1 MATAGVIGLGIMG
14 ASFADHLVA
23 AGVRTLGY
31 DLLPANGDRL
41 NAQGGHSRASARA
54 VALEA
59 DVVITSL
66 PHAKALEEALFDDEG
81 VASAGRP
88 GILVVETS
96 TLSLDVMER
105 SRARLAETGIAM
117 LDAPVSGTGAQ
128 AKTKDISVFA
138 SGGRADFERAHD
150 LLAHFSRSVR
160 YVGAF
165 GAGSKVKYIANLLI
179 AVHTLAAAEALVLGE
194 KAGLEP
200 AALLDLLADSAATS
214 RMLEVRGPTMAAN
227 TYSTPMMKVD
237 VFQKDIEIISNFA
250 REAACPIPLFSASLP
265 FFTAACAQEKSGYD
279 TAAVISVLRHIA
291 GLPRGAA
298 S

>member
-14 ASFADHLVA
+14 GSFAGHLVA

-31 DLLPANGDRL
+31 DLLPANRDSL

-66 PHAKALEEALFDDEG
+66 PHGKALEEVLFDDEG
-81 VASAGRP
+81 VASADRP

-96 TLSLDVMER
+96 TLSLDVKER
-105 SRARLAETGIAM
+105 SRDRLAATGIAM

-138 SGGRADFERAHD
+138 SGAHVDFERAHG
-150 LLAHFSRSVR
+150 LLAHFSRSAR

-165 GAGSKVKYIANLLI
+165 GTGSKVKYIANLLV

-200 AALLDLLADSAATS
+200 AALLDLLADSAAAS
-214 RMLEVRGPTMAAN
+214 RMLEVRGPAMAAN
-227 TYSTPMMKVD
+227 TYATPMMKLD

-250 REAACPIPLFSASLP
+250 RDAACPIPLFSASLP
-265 FFTAACAQEKSGYD
+265 FFTAACAQDMSGYD
-279 TAAVISVLRHIA
+279 TAAVISVLRQIA
-291 GLPRGAA
+291 GLRK
-298 S
+298 

>member
-14 ASFADHLVA
+14 GSFAGHLVA

-31 DLLPANGDRL
+31 DLLPAHGDRL
-41 NAQGGHSRASARA
+41 NAKGGQSCASARA

-81 VASAGRP
+81 IASAGRS

-96 TLSLDVMER
+96 TLSLDVKER
-105 SRARLAETGIAM
+105 ARARLAETGIAM

-128 AKTKDISVFA
+128 AKMKDISVFA
-138 SGGRADFERAHD
+138 SGARADLERAHG
-150 LLAHFSRSVR
+150 LLAQFSRSVR

-165 GAGSKVKYIANLLI
+165 GAGSKVKYIANLLVAI
-179 AVHTLAAAEALVLGE
+179 HTLAAAEALVLGE

-200 AALLDLLADSAATS
+200 AELLDLLANSAAAS
-214 RMLEVRGPTMAAN
+214 RMLEIRGPTMAAN
-227 TYSTPMMKVD
+227 AYATPMMKVD

-250 REAACPIPLFSASLP
+250 REAGCPIPLFSASLP
-265 FFTAACAQEKSGYD
+265 FFSAACAQDMSGYD
-279 TAAVISVLRHIA
+279 TAAVISVLRQIA
-291 GLPRGAA
+291 GLRK
-298 S
+298 

>member
-1 MATAGVIGLGIMG
+1 
-14 ASFADHLVA
+14 
-23 AGVRTLGY
+23 LGY
-31 DLLPANGDRL
+31 DLLPANRDSL

-66 PHAKALEEALFDDEG
+66 PHGKALEEVLFDEEG

-96 TLSLDVMER
+96 TLSLDVKER
-105 SRARLAETGIAM
+105 SRDRLAATGIAM

-138 SGGRADFERAHD
+138 SGAHVDFERARG
-150 LLAHFSRSVR
+150 LLAHLSRSVR

-165 GAGSKVKYIANLLI
+165 GTGSKVKYIANLLV

-200 AALLDLLADSAATS
+200 AALLDLLADSAAAS
-214 RMLEVRGPTMAAN
+214 RMLEVRGPAMAAN
-227 TYSTPMMKVD
+227 TYATPMMKLD
-237 VFQKDIEIISNFA
+237 VFQKDIEIISDFA
-250 REAACPIPLFSASLP
+250 RGAACPIPLFSASLP
-265 FFTAACAQEKSGYD
+265 FFTAACAQDMSGYD
-279 TAAVISVLRHIA
+279 TAAVISVLRQIA
-291 GLPRGAA
+291 GVRK
-298 S
+298 

>member
-14 ASFADHLVA
+14 GSFAGHLVT
-23 AGVRTLGY
+23 AGVRTLGH

-41 NAQGGHSRASARA
+41 EEQGGQSRASARA

-59 DVVITSL
+59 DILITSL
-66 PHAKALEEALFDDEG
+66 PHAKALEEALFGDEG
-81 VASAGRP
+81 ITSAGRP

-96 TLSLDVMER
+96 TLSLDVKER
-105 SRARLAETGIAM
+105 ARARLAENRIAM

-128 AKTKDISVFA
+128 ARTKDICVFV
-138 SGGRADFERAHD
+138 SGERADFERAHD

-165 GAGSKVKYIANLLI
+165 GAGSKVKYIANLLV

-200 AALLDLLADSAATS
+200 APLLDLLTDSAAAS
-214 RMLEVRGPTMAAN
+214 RMLEVRGPAMAAN
-227 TYSTPMMKVD
+227 TYATPMMKVD

-250 REAACPIPLFSASLP
+250 REAGCPIPLFSASLP
-265 FFTAACAQEKSGYD
+265 FFTAACAQDMSGYD
-279 TAAVISVLRHIA
+279 TAAVISILRQIA
-291 GLPRGAA
+291 GLPRGAVC
-298 S
+298 